1 MLFKNLVCIWKV
13 SNMNVIVHLLDA
25 APKNDIE
32 MHFVI
37 QFRLHLFRNQRLC
50 INVQTAKT
58 SISDKDP
65 EYSPGNKSKFKL
77 FLSYIFEKC
86 LLLNLKLLEVT

>member
-13 SNMNVIVHLLDA
+13 SNMNVIVHLLGA

-50 INVQTAKT
+50 INVQTAKHPSAIKILNIHLET
-58 SISDKDP
+58 NPNSSCFYLI
-65 EYSPGNKSKFKL
+65 
-77 FLSYIFEKC
+77 FLKNAYC
-86 LLLNLKLLEVT
+86 